1 MVAAVLS
8 SVARQITR
16 AKACLRRSWGVG
28 VQAAGTAGQAFGGIT
43 LLCERFNDYVH
54 SRAVRVYLPR

>member
-8 SVARQITR
+8 SAARQIAR

-28 VQAAGTAGQAFGGIT
+28 VPAAGTAGQAFGGTT
-43 LLCERFNDYVH
+43 LLCERPDDYVH
-54 SRAVRVYLPR
+54 SRAVRVCPMR